1 MSAIAGLDCKTDV
14 EAFSVGKSGKVEKNN
29 ILRSTGVFTTNRN
42 QALVFWMLSLTAE
55 YPATSKLYR
64 YNSDYVATQLRSL
77 LGHIS
82 LFFSHADLLSYI
94 AL

>member
-1 MSAIAGLDCKTDV
+1 
-14 EAFSVGKSGKVEKNN
+14 
-29 ILRSTGVFTTNRN
+29 
-42 QALVFWMLSLTAE
+42 MLSLTAE